1 MSDDILDFL
10 TGNLKLRDSRSSKPG
25 SSKTSAKEEY
35 AAPIEKMSEVSSDVI
50 DVVFLQFTRGDYYRF
65 SF

>member
-50 DVVFLQFTRGDYYRF
+50 DVVFLQFT
-65 SF
+65 